1 MAKRNGFSELA
12 KLLVRYPTQGQREKL
27 KQLLLQDYTQENLID
42 YLTGEVVP
50 TGQAAAYA
58 LGIIGDTA
66 AIAPLATALQH
77 SDPDMRSNAE
87 QALWAIWFRSG
98 DKSIDDMLQKGA
110 DYIKREQYAEAVDL
124 LTEITQIAP
133 EFAEGYNQR
142 AIAYFMLEEWEQSI
156 DDCKKVVTLN
166 PIHFGALA
174 GMGQCYLRLGDLRE
188 ALKVFQRALEIH
200 PGLYGVAHTVLQI
213 QDALQEQGRQRR

>member
-27 KQLLLQDYTQENLID
+27 KQLLLENYTQENLID
-42 YLTGEVVP
+42 YLTDEVAP
-50 TGQAAAYA
+50 TREAAAYS
-58 LGIIGDTA
+58 LGIIGDKE
-66 AIAPLATALQH
+66 AIAPLVKALQH

-87 QALWAIWFRSG
+87 QALWAIWFHSG
-98 DKSIDDMLQKGA
+98 DKSVDEMLQKGA
-110 DYIKREQYAEAVDL
+110 EYIKKEQHVEAVAL
-124 LTEITQIAP
+124 LTEVTQIAP

-166 PIHFGALA
+166 PVHFGALA
-174 GMGQCYLRLGDLRE
+174 GMGQCYLRLGNLRQ
-188 ALKVFQRALEIH
+188 ALKAFQRALEIH

-213 QDALQEQGRQRR
+213 QDALEEQLRQRR

>member
-42 YLTGEVVP
+42 YLTGEVAP

-58 LGIIGDTA
+58 LGIVGDTE
-66 AIAPLATALQH
+66 AISPLATALQH
-77 SDPDMRSNAE
+77 SDPDLRSNAE

-110 DYIKREQYAEAVDL
+110 DHIKREQYAEAVDL
-124 LTEITQIAP
+124 LTEVTQTAP

-188 ALKVFQRALEIH
+188 ALQAFQQALEIH

>member
-27 KQLLLQDYTQENLID
+27 KQLLLQAYTQENLVE
-42 YLTGEVVP
+42 YLTHEVAP
-50 TGQAAAYA
+50 TRQAAAYA
-58 LGIIGDTA
+58 LSIIGDMK
-66 AIAPLATALQH
+66 AISPLVKALQH

-87 QALWAIWFRSG
+87 HALWSIWFRSG
-98 DKSIDDMLQKGA
+98 DQSVDDMLQKGA
-110 DYIKREQYAEAVDL
+110 GYIKTEQYAEAIDL
-124 LTEITQIAP
+124 LTEVTQIVP

-166 PIHFGALA
+166 PVHFGALA
-174 GMGQCYLRLGDLRE
+174 GMGQCYLRLGNLRE
-188 ALKVFQRALEIH
+188 ALKAFQRALEIH

-213 QDALQEQGRQRR
+213 QDALQEQARRRP

>member
-27 KQLLLQDYTQENLID
+27 KQLLLQNYTQENLID
-42 YLTGEVVP
+42 YLTHEVAP
-50 TGQAAAYA
+50 TREAAAYA
-58 LGIIGDTA
+58 LGIIGDKE
-66 AIAPLATALQH
+66 AIAPLVKALRH
-77 SDPDMRSNAE
+77 SDPDMRSNTE

-98 DKSIDDMLQKGA
+98 DKSVDDMLQKGA
-110 DYIKREQYAEAVDL
+110 EYIKKEQYVAALDL
-124 LTEITQIAP
+124 LTEVIQMAP

-166 PIHFGALA
+166 PVHFGAFA
-174 GMGQCYLRLGDLRE
+174 GMGQCYLRLGNLRE
-188 ALKVFQRALEIH
+188 ALKAFQRALEIH

-213 QDALQEQGRQRR
+213 QDVLQEQLSQRR

>member
-27 KQLLLQDYTQENLID
+27 KQLLLQDYTQEDLID
-42 YLTGEVVP
+42 YLTGEVAP

-66 AIAPLATALQH
+66 AVTPLAKALQH

-98 DKSIDDMLQKGA
+98 DKSVDDMLQKGA
-110 DYIKREQYAEAVDL
+110 EYIKREQFAEAVDL
-124 LTEITQIAP
+124 LTEVTQTAP

>member
-42 YLTGEVVP
+42 YLTGEVAP

-110 DYIKREQYAEAVDL
+110 DHIKREQYAEAVDL
-124 LTEITQIAP
+124 LTEVTQTAP

-188 ALKVFQRALEIH
+188 ALQAFQQALEIH

>member
-188 ALKVFQRALEIH
+188 ALQAFQQALEIH

>member
-77 SDPDMRSNAE
+77 SDPDLRSNAE

-110 DYIKREQYAEAVDL
+110 DHIKREQYAEAVDL
-124 LTEITQIAP
+124 LTEVTQTAP

-188 ALKVFQRALEIH
+188 ALQAFQQALEIH

>member
-27 KQLLLQDYTQENLID
+27 KQLLQQNYTQENLIG
-42 YLTGEVVP
+42 YLTHEVTP
-50 TGQAAAYA
+50 TRQAAAYA
-58 LGIIGDTA
+58 LGIIGNMEVVS
-66 AIAPLATALQH
+66 PLVKALQQ
-77 SDPDMRSNAE
+77 SDPDVRTNAE

-98 DKSIDDMLQKGA
+98 DKSVDDMLQKGA
-110 DYIKREQYAEAVDL
+110 GYIKTEQYAEAIDL
-124 LTEITQIAP
+124 LTEVTQAAP

-166 PIHFGALA
+166 PVHFGALA
-174 GMGQCYLRLGDLRE
+174 GMGQCYLRLGNLRE
-188 ALKVFQRALEIH
+188 ALKAFERALEIH
-200 PGLYGVAHTVLQI
+200 PGLYSLAHTILQI
-213 QDALQEQGRQRR
+213 QDALREQFRQRR